1 MAQKHF
7 NFDDEDVK
15 IKKPSGHKASLD
27 ETQEFHFK
35 DEDDVVTAKKPSKK
49 RKLKKWPIVLGVLII
64 VAIIGIVSV
73 YNMTKDC
80 LLYTS
85 PSPRD

>member
-15 IKKPSGHKASLD
+15 IKKPSGHKASMN

-35 DEDDVVTAKKPSKK
+35 DEDDVVSAKKPSGK
-49 RKLKKWPIVLGVLII
+49 RK
-64 VAIIGIVSV
+64 SE
-73 YNMTKDC
+73 
-80 LLYTS
+80 S
-85 PSPRD
+85 E

>member
-1 MAQKHF
+1 MSNLAQKHF

-49 RKLKKWPIVLGVLII
+49 RKALLLSAPPLLSELPSEKS
-64 VAIIGIVSV
+64 SV
-73 YNMTKDC
+73 FLPAHLQRERW
-80 LLYTS
+80 LLS
-85 PSPRD
+85 